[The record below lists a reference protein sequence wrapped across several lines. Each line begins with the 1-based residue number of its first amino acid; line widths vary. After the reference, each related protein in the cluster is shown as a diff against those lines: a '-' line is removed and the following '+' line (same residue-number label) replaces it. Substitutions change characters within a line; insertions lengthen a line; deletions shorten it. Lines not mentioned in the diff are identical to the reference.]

1 MNKEIVSSETQDV
14 SKKSAKKISGNKLF
28 EEFNK
33 LCSHEE
39 EYTLDELK
47 KHLSTAYKQ
56 AGKKVTVKR
65 EPSAYNK
72 FMKEE
77 ITKLRQENPNKEY
90 KELMKLVA
98 EKWNANKKA
107 SQ

>member
-1 MNKEIVSSETQDV
+1 MEKENVSNTQDV
-14 SKKSAKKISGNKLF
+14 SKKIVKKVSGDKFF

-33 LCSHEE
+33 LCSQDEN
-39 EYTLDELK
+39 YSLDELK
-47 KHLSTAYKQ
+47 KHLSAAYKQ

-77 ITKLRQENPNKEY
+77 ITKLRKENPDKEY
-90 KELMKLVA
+90 KDLMKLVA